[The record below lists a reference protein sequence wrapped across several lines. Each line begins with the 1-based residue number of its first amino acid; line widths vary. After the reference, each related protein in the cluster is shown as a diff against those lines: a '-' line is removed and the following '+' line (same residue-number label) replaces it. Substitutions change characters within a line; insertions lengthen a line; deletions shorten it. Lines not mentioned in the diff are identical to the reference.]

1 MATITRTG
9 KKDYILQDTDI
20 VMCKTGNDIG
30 SIYEDKE
37 RIDKSTKPSCFI
49 ISSSQKDL
57 TDKLKAKKSDIKALV
72 KGSAMLQ
79 INIKDLLELDI

>member
-1 MATITRTG
+1 MKLKDIATITRTG

-37 RIDKSTKPSCFI
+37 RIDKSIKPSC
-49 ISSSQKDL
+49 L
-57 TDKLKAKKSDIKALV
+57 LVLHKKI
-72 KGSAMLQ
+72 
-79 INIKDLLELDI
+79 